1 MILLKNNI
9 YFYNNFNILLVLL
22 RILLPPVPKECNKLM
37 VLYTYG
43 RDCSLYIPIYF
54 FFLMTSTTEADIII
68 YNKSLDCYP
77 SCYYT
82 YVAKSITRK
91 L

>member
-54 FFLMTSTTEADIII
+54 FF
-68 YNKSLDCYP
+68 
-77 SCYYT
+77 
-82 YVAKSITRK
+82 
-91 L
+91 